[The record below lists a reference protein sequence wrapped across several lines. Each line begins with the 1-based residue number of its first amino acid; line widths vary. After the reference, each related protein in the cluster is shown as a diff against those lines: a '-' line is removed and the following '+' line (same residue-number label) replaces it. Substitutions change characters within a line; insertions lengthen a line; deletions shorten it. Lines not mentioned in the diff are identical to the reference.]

1 MTAMTVGTAM
11 LIGSVV
17 SVAGQALMQP
27 DSPSMPSMP
36 AAPEIKPPA
45 PMPVAPGKK
54 QKATAERSLAGLRG
68 LSNAT
73 SILTGDDST
82 KLG

>member
-1 MTAMTVGTAM
+1 MSGYTAAVATVIGAVGSAYVTASM
-11 LIGSVV
+11 
-17 SVAGQALMQP
+17 APDAPAAQP
-27 DSPSMPSMP
+27 
-36 AAPEIKPPA
+36 APEIKPPA

-54 QKATAERSLAGLRG
+54 QKATAEQSLAQRM
-68 LSNAT
+68 SMTRAS

>member
-27 DSPSMPSMP
+27 DSPSMP

-54 QKATAERSLAGLRG
+54 EKAKAEQSLAQRM
-68 LSNAT
+68 SMTRAS